1 MLEYKTYQIP
11 LSGSLVEIHA
21 GIEDKVVI
29 NGQEHDVLSV
39 KVDFNNNF
47 VEWTEWTDEDLPPG
61 K

>member
-1 MLEYKTYQIP
+1 MLEVKTQQVP
-11 LSGSLVEIHA
+11 LSTSNVEIRA
-21 GIEDKVVI
+21 GEANKCTI
-29 NGQEHDVLSV
+29 NGVDHDVLSV